1 MIIGLTGG
9 IGSGKSAAAV
19 LFKDIG
25 VDLIDADDLARDSLN
40 INSEGYKLFIKEFG
54 DKYLNENKNINRE
67 LIRKLIFND
76 SDAKSKLENIIHPI
90 VRSGIETFIKN
101 KKSDYCIIVVP
112 LIYETNSSKIYDRVL
127 VIDCDVDVQI
137 SRTSQR
143 DNQTKSDIE
152 NIINNQATREQRL
165 SIADDVIVNN
175 GSLDLLRNEVL
186 KIHKKYLEI
195 VKNG

>member
-9 IGSGKSAAAV
+9 IGSGKSAAAA

-25 VDLIDADDLARDSLN
+25 VDLVDADDLARDSLN
-40 INSEGYKLFIKEFG
+40 INSEGYRLFIEEFG
-54 DKYLNENKNINRE
+54 DEYLDENNNINRE

-90 VRSGIETFIKN
+90 VRTGIETFIKN

-112 LIYETNSSKIYDRVL
+112 LIFETNSSKIYDRVL

-137 SRTSQR
+137 SRTSKR

-152 NIINNQATREQRL
+152 NIVNKQATREQRL
-165 SIADDVIVNN
+165 SIADDVIANN

-186 KIHKKYLEI
+186 KMHKKYLEI
-195 VKNG
+195 IKNG

>member
-9 IGSGKSAAAV
+9 IGSGKSAAAA
-19 LFKDIG
+19 LFNNIG

-40 INSEGYKLFIKEFG
+40 INSEGYRLFIEEFG
-54 DKYLNENKNINRE
+54 DEYLDENKNINRE

-90 VRSGIETFIKN
+90 VRTGIETFIKN
-101 KKSDYCIIVVP
+101 KKSDYCIVVVP
-112 LIYETNSSKIYDRVL
+112 LIFETNSSKIYDRVL

-137 SRTSQR
+137 LRTSKR

-152 NIINNQATREQRL
+152 NIVNKQATREQRL
-165 SIADDVIVNN
+165 SIADDVIANN

-186 KIHKKYLEI
+186 KMHKKYLEI
-195 VKNG
+195 IKNG

>member
-9 IGSGKSAAAV
+9 IGSGKSAAAA

-25 VDLIDADDLARDSLN
+25 VDLIDADDLARDSLS
-40 INSEGYKLFIKEFG
+40 INSEGYKLFIDEFG
-54 DKYLNENKNINRE
+54 DKYLDENKNINRE

-76 SDAKSKLENIIHPI
+76 SDAKSKLESIIHPI

-112 LIYETNSSKIYDRVL
+112 LIFETNSSKIYDRVL

-137 SRTSQR
+137 SRTSKR

-152 NIINNQATREQRL
+152 NIVNKQATREQRL
-165 SIADDVIVNN
+165 SIADEVIVNN

>member
-9 IGSGKSAAAV
+9 IGSGKSAAAA

-25 VDLIDADDLARDSLN
+25 VDLIDADDLARDSLS
-40 INSEGYKLFIKEFG
+40 INSEGYKLFIEEFG
-54 DKYLNENKNINRE
+54 DKYLDEDKNINRE

-76 SDAKSKLENIIHPI
+76 LDAKSKLENIIHPI

-112 LIYETNSSKIYDRVL
+112 LIFETNSSKTYDRVL

-137 SRTSQR
+137 SRTSKR

-152 NIINNQATREQRL
+152 NIINKQATREQRL

-175 GSLDLLRNEVL
+175 GSLDLLRMEVL

>member
-9 IGSGKSAAAV
+9 IGSGKSTVAT

-40 INSEGYKLFIKEFG
+40 INSEGYKLFIDEFG
-54 DKYLNENKNINRE
+54 DKYLDENKNINRE

-76 SDAKSKLENIIHPI
+76 LYAKSKLENIIHPI
-90 VRSGIETFIKN
+90 VRSGIETFIRN
-101 KKSDYCIIVVP
+101 TKSNYCIIVVP
-112 LIYETNSSKIYDRVL
+112 LIFETNSSKIYDRIL

-137 SRTSQR
+137 SRTSKR
-143 DNQTKSDIE
+143 DNQVKSDIE
-152 NIINNQATREQRL
+152 NIINKQATREQRL

-175 GSLDLLRNEVL
+175 GSLDLLRMEVL